1 MRAKWKVAILAGI
14 AVLCS
19 AGTYAALS
27 WGKTDEARA
36 LFEEAGASLEAGP
49 AEALAEEIAYS
60 DFLRLLD
67 DGAVAGLVLKEDRL
81 AIRTHA
87 GGFTTTLLPEG
98 FAPEMAARAGKAGV
112 ELAFLAPDDGR
123 FMDLMIS
130 LVPVLILLG
139 PILYL
144 VGGGLGRGGL
154 LGIGRSPAQLIDPK
168 RNGFSFADV
177 AGVEDAKEELAEVIA
192 FLKDPARFQSLGG
205 RMPKGLLLLGPPGTG
220 KTLLA
225 RAVAGEAKVPFFSI
239 SGSEFVEMFVGLGA
253 RRVRSLF
260 RAARKQ
266 APCIVFIDE
275 IDAVGRRRNGGGG
288 GGHDEHDQTLNQLLV
303 EIDGFDPSEGVV
315 LIGATNRPDVLDPA
329 LLRPG
334 RFDRQ
339 VNVAN
344 PDLKGRIEILTV
356 HMRKLK
362 LEPKVQPLDL
372 ARGTSGFSG
381 ADLANLVNEAAL
393 IAARRGA
400 DAVDMAAFEAAKDK
414 ILMGSERRSLTMSE
428 EERRLTAYHE
438 AGHALVALNEPDSD
452 PLHKATILPRGRSL
466 GMVVRLPER
475 DRLSSTRAKLEAD
488 LAVAMG
494 GRAAEELVFGVG
506 RVTTGAAADIEMATH
521 IARNMVCKWGMSDR
535 LGLVAYAEEGAPPT
549 GYDRAAMT
557 DTTAALINGEVRAI
571 VERAHGRA
579 LAMLT
584 EQAPTLDAL
593 AQALLERETLD
604 AEEIRAVVRA
614 SGATDRANAP
624 SGVPRVLN

>member
-1 MRAKWKVAILAGI
+1 
-14 AVLCS
+14 
-19 AGTYAALS
+19 
-27 WGKTDEARA
+27 
-36 LFEEAGASLEAGP
+36 
-49 AEALAEEIAYS
+49 
-60 DFLRLLD
+60 
-67 DGAVAGLVLKEDRL
+67 
-81 AIRTHA
+81 
-87 GGFTTTLLPEG
+87 
-98 FAPEMAARAGKAGV
+98 
-112 ELAFLAPDDGR
+112 
-123 FMDLMIS
+123 
-130 LVPVLILLG
+130 
-139 PILYL
+139 
-144 VGGGLGRGGL
+144 
-154 LGIGRSPAQLIDPK
+154 
-168 RNGFSFADV
+168 
-177 AGVEDAKEELAEVIA
+177 
-192 FLKDPARFQSLGG
+192 
-205 RMPKGLLLLGPPGTG
+205 MPKGLLLLGPPGTG

-266 APCIVFIDE
+266 APCIIFIDE

-339 VNVAN
+339 VNVGN
-344 PDLKGRIEILTV
+344 PDLKGRIEILSV

-362 LEPKVQPLDL
+362 LDEAVQPIDI
-372 ARGTSGFSG
+372 ARGTPGFSG

-393 IAARRGA
+393 IAARRAA
-400 DAVDMAAFEAAKDK
+400 DCVDMAAFEAAKDK
-414 ILMGSERRSLTMSE
+414 VLMGAERRSLTMSD

-452 PLHKATILPRGRSL
+452 PLHKATIMPRGRSL

-475 DRLSSTRAKLEAD
+475 DRVSATRAKLEAD

-494 GRAAEELVFGVG
+494 GRAAEELIFGAA

-535 LGLVAYAEEGAPPT
+535 LGLVAYAEEHAAPT
-549 GYDRAAMT
+549 GYDKAAMT
-557 DTTAALINGEVRAI
+557 DSTAALINGEVRAI
-571 VERAHGRA
+571 VDRAHVRA
-579 LAMLT
+579 KTVLA
-584 EQAPTLDAL
+584 EQAPALDAL
-593 AQALLERETLD
+593 AEALLERETLD
-604 AEEIRAVVRA
+604 AEEIWSIVA
-614 SGATDRANAP
+614 GAGGGAEAGP
-624 SGVPRVLN
+624 SPTPQS